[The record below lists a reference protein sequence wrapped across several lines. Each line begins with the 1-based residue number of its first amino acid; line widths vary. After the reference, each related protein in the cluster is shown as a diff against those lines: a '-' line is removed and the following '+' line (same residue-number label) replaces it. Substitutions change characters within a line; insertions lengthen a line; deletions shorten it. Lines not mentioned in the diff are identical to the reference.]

1 MGSNLEERQ
10 VVTEVTPAG
19 ITTISL
25 PTTELVVQTQ
35 AYIHNAK
42 AANTREA
49 YRRDWTDF
57 TRWCAEHD
65 CIALPA
71 TPEAVAVYLTDL
83 ISQGRKVSTLQRR
96 LVSISQAHKHA
107 NLPPPTSATIIR
119 ETLKGIIRAHGTRP
133 TTVDALLT
141 EDIRRICQ
149 TLPNTLIG
157 LRTRLLCLLG
167 FAGGFR
173 RSELVSL
180 NVEDIEECA
189 DGLRI
194 LLRQSKTDH
203 TGEGRVVGIPFG
215 SHPLTCPVR
224 AYKAWL
230 EHSGI
235 TTGAVFRGMDKGA
248 RIISDRLTGRAVAQI
263 IQRAT
268 AKAGLD
274 HKHVA
279 GHSLRSGHATS
290 AARAGVAERII
301 MKQTGHRSE
310 RMVRRYIRDA
320 GLFTENSACSL
331 GL

>member
-1 MGSNLEERQ
+1 M
-10 VVTEVTPAG
+10 VTELTPAG
-19 ITTISL
+19 TAPVSL
-25 PTTELVVQTQ
+25 PTTELVAQTK
-35 AYIHNAK
+35 AYIYQAK
-42 AANTREA
+42 ATNTREA
-49 YRRDWTDF
+49 YRRDWADF
-57 TRWCAEHD
+57 TRWCAAYD
-65 CIALPA
+65 CTALPA
-71 TPEAVAVYLTDL
+71 TPETVAVYLTDL
-83 ISQGRKVSTLQRR
+83 ITNGRKVSTLQRR

-107 NLPPPTSATIIR
+107 DMPSPTSATIVR
-119 ETLKGIIRAHGTRP
+119 EALKGIMREHGTRP

-149 TLPNTLIG
+149 ALPETLIG
-157 LRTRLLCLLG
+157 LRTSALLLLG

-173 RSELVSL
+173 RSELVAMSI
-180 NVEDIEECA
+180 EDVEECA

-194 LLRQSKTDH
+194 VLRQSKTDQ

-215 SHPLTCPVR
+215 SHPSTCPVR

-235 TTGAVFRGMDKGA
+235 TSGAIFRGMDKGG

-268 AKAGLD
+268 VKAGLD

-290 AARAGVAERII
+290 AACAGVAERII
-301 MKQTGHRSE
+301 MKQTDHRSE
-310 RMVRRYIRDA
+310 RMVRGYIREA